1 MNSAFKTE
9 IQCVAVKD
17 PSRKVVVA
25 EGAQRSSS
33 PFSPAIQVGD
43 RLYMAGFVG
52 RGPDGYAA
60 GDVKAQTRQT
70 LANIEATLAAAG
82 MDFTNVVDAMVYIS
96 DIRHYQSMN
105 EVYAE
110 VVPSPKPSRA
120 TVGAEL
126 MSPDALVE
134 IMMVAVK

>member
-1 MNSAFKTE
+1 MYGFFNRAHADFWCDNPQRVDDLRGS
-9 IQCVAVKD
+9 
-17 PSRKVVVA
+17 
-25 EGAQRSSS
+25 EGDIDQ
-33 PFSPAIQVGD
+33 
-43 RLYMAGFVG
+43 
-52 RGPDGYAA
+52 GP
-60 GDVKAQTRQT
+60 T

-82 MDFTNVVDAMVYIS
+82 MDFSNVVDAMVYIS
-96 DIRHYQSMN
+96 DIRYYQDMN

-110 VVPSPKPSRA
+110 IVPSPKPSRA